1 MYNYQ
6 GDVMVTGVQD
16 FKHHSELLPTAP
28 ARLRRAST
36 VGFAFIRA
44 SHSQKALV
52 NIGPRALTQVG
63 QLQEELLN
71 AAVLTRPR
79 PLTCLATE
87 DPPA

>member
-1 MYNYQ
+1 
-6 GDVMVTGVQD
+6 MVTGVQD

-36 VGFAFIRA
+36 VCFAFVRA
-44 SHSQKALV
+44 SHSEKALV

-71 AAVLTRPR
+71 IAVLAAVLPR
-79 PLTCLATE
+79 SAPSSCLATE
-87 DPPA
+87 YPPA